1 MPRLAAASRGPFFRS
16 HPSLP
21 LTLAA
26 LGVVA
31 VGTLLP
37 APPLAATLCF
47 QPLHGAFFTAL
58 AGMVVAYPSL
68 IETGKRIF
76 YRAAATAPAAAA
88 RPRRYGRHHLVRR
101 RAARFS
107 TAARS
112 PATSASGPTRPGQP
126 DGPGTGR
133 SPWEQQVPGKGGGT
147 CRALSR
153 RCAKQRR
160 SGSGSPAPHSGRQG
174 LGGFP

>member
-1 MPRLAAASRGPFFRS
+1 MPRLAAASWTRRSPFFRS

-26 LGVVA
+26 PGVVA

-37 APPLAATLCF
+37 AVPLAATLGS
-47 QPLHGAFFTAL
+47 QPLPGAFIAAL
-58 AGMVVAYPSL
+58 AGMVVAYLAL

-88 RPRRYGRHHLVRR
+88 RPRRYGRHHLLRR

-112 PATSASGPTRPGQP
+112 PATSASGPHQA
-126 DGPGTGR
+126 GP
-133 SPWEQQVPGKGGGT
+133 
-147 CRALSR
+147 A
-153 RCAKQRR
+153 
-160 SGSGSPAPHSGRQG
+160 
-174 LGGFP
+174 

>member
-1 MPRLAAASRGPFFRS
+1 MPQLAAASRTRRSPFFRS

-26 LGVVA
+26 HGIVA

-37 APPLAATLCF
+37 ATPLAATRGF
-47 QPLHGAFFTAL
+47 QPLPGAFFAAL
-58 AGMVVAYPSL
+58 AGMVVAYLAL
-68 IETGKRIF
+68 IETGKQIF

-88 RPRRYGRHHLVRR
+88 RPRRYGRHHLLRR

-126 DGPGTGR
+126 EALVLAAAR
-133 SPWEQQVPGKGGGT
+133 WEQQVPGRGGGT

-153 RCAKQRR
+153 RCAKQAAIRQR
-160 SGSGSPAPHSGRQG
+160 VPGSAFRETGP
-174 LGGFP
+174 